1 MKPRHLIAL
10 AGLVTLPLG
19 AALVLGVASLRES
32 EGERRL
38 AQSARLGAGLEELR
52 GQYRQLRQDW
62 EQRLQ
67 ALAAACD
74 GGDAALQRLSSDD
87 PLVRQAF
94 RLDASGRLAYPRTAG
109 ASQAEQEFLARAATF
124 LGDAWYPPR
133 PERGDW
139 PASGGWYRW
148 FWQDGLQLLWW
159 QPRDGGFLC
168 FDLNRSALLGELS
181 GRLYPLGLT
190 PEQLPSNLVRLD
202 DEQGKAF
209 LQWGHWPAGLGY
221 HAELPLNGPFE
232 GWSLSWDLDPD
243 QVDND
248 RSAGLA
254 LAFSL
259 AALILAAGGLAV
271 YFLRGYR
278 RELREAGLRVS
289 FVNQVS
295 HELKSPLTN
304 IRLYAELLE
313 TKLAPDQI
321 QAREYAAI
329 IQREGRRLGRLI
341 HNVLSFGRQEKN
353 GPADSPRVQAAVPD
367 EGIRACLESFRVS
380 LAEKG
385 LELRTALACPE
396 PRLFDP
402 DLLDQ
407 VLGNLLSN
415 AEKYAATGGAV
426 SVSSAPVPDSEL
438 ILVSVRDWGAGL
450 PPGAA
455 KRLFQPFERFHTKL
469 TDSSGGTGLGLYLVR
484 QLAAAH
490 GGQAWH
496 EEAGPGA
503 RFCVTLRAP
512 LVDAAPA
519 GPMDGGPQK
528 EVSPAGEVDARSEPT
543 RDAQCAA
550 RHSSTERGK
559 RQSRRP
565 PGGLT

>member
-19 AALVLGVASLRES
+19 AALVLGVASLGES

-38 AQSARLGAGLEELR
+38 AQSARLGAELEGLR
-52 GQYRQLRQDW
+52 GQYRELRQSW
-62 EQRLQ
+62 ERRIQ

-74 GGDAALQRLSSDD
+74 GSEAALRSLSRED

-94 RLDASGRLAYPRTAG
+94 RLDASGRLAYPRASG
-109 ASQAEQEFLARAATF
+109 ASQAEQEFLDRAATF
-124 LGDAWYPPR
+124 MGDAWYPPR

-139 PASGGWYRW
+139 PATGGWYRW
-148 FWQDGLQLLWW
+148 FWQDGLQLLYWL
-159 QPRDGGFLC
+159 PRDGGFLC

-181 GRLYPLGLT
+181 GSLDPTGLT
-190 PEQLPSNLVRLD
+190 PGELPSNLVRLD

-221 HAELPLNGPFE
+221 HAELALDGPLE
-232 GWSLSWDLDPD
+232 GWTLRWDLDPEQVAGD
-243 QVDND
+243 Q
-248 RSAGLA
+248 SASLA
-254 LAFSL
+254 LVFSL
-259 AALILAAGGLAV
+259 AALILAAGGLAA

-295 HELKSPLTN
+295 HELKTPLTN

-313 TKLAPDQI
+313 TKLGPGQT

-353 GPADSPRVQAAVPD
+353 GRADEPRLQAAGPD
-367 EGIRACLESFRVS
+367 QCIRECLESFRVS

-385 LELRTALACPE
+385 LELRTGLACPE
-396 PRLFDP
+396 PRLLDP

-415 AEKYAATGGAV
+415 AEKYAASGGAV
-426 SVSSAPVPDSEL
+426 LVSSAPVPESQL
-438 ILVSVRDWGAGL
+438 ILISVRDWGAGL
-450 PPGAA
+450 PPGAG
-455 KRLFQPFERFHTKL
+455 KRLFQPFERFHTRL

-484 QLAAAH
+484 RLAAAH

-512 LVDAAPA
+512 LVDAAPD

-528 EVSPAGEVDARSEPT
+528 DVSPAGEADARSAPT